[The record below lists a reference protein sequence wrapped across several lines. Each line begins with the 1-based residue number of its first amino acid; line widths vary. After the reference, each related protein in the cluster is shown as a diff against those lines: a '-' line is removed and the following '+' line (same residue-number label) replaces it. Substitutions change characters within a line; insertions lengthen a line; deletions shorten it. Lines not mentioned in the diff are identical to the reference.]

1 MTTTYQVKPNSD
13 EWEVWERTQYYYDDR
28 DCEQVQKEE
37 TNMVVFE
44 SRALADCAAF
54 IQLRKAGHI

>member
-13 EWEVWERTQYYYDDR
+13 EWEVWETTSFYSDDSERVTFPGART
-28 DCEQVQKEE
+28 E
-37 TNMVVFE
+37 VVFE

-54 IQLRKAGHI
+54 IQLRTAGHI